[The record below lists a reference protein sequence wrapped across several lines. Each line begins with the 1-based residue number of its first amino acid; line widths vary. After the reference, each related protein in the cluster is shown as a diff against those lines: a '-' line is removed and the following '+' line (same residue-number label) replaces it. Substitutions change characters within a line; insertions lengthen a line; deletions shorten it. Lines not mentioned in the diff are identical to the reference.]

1 VTNQQTIPKIPYEYK
16 GFFEKTVGS
25 TRYRVNI
32 FTGNAAHEKL
42 EDKITRLITNEAV
55 NSDLWPFITPL
66 QTGQALERN
75 SV

>member
-1 VTNQQTIPKIPYEYK
+1 MSNPQTLPKMPSEYK
-16 GFFEKTVGS
+16 GFFETTVGS

-42 EDKITRLITNEAV
+42 EDKIIRLITNDAM
-55 NSDLWPFITPL
+55 NSSLWPSIKPP
-66 QTGQALERN
+66 QTGQALGRN

>member
-42 EDKITRLITNEAV
+42 DDKILRLV
-55 NSDLWPFITPL
+55 KSDAMKSGLWPSIKPP
-66 QTGQALERN
+66 QTGTAPERE